1 MSSSSPG
8 FSGVR
13 VSQSVVFCTRFCVLF
28 AIVMPALL
36 LFTASDYPFG
46 ICKHSKR
53 FVRFSLLQFLL
64 SLFLCC
70 CCCCWYLSSFCL
82 SDIYHISVFLI
93 FIIFLSFWYLSSFCL
108 SDIYHLSVFLIFIIF
123 LSFYTELLFFISSWY
138 LLPFLF
144 KSNILSWNAVQNV
157 LCFLSYK

>member
-1 MSSSSPG
+1 MSSASPG

-13 VSQSVVFCTRFCVLF
+13 VSQSVVFCARFCVLF

-82 SDIYHISVFLI
+82 SDIYYLSVFLI
-93 FIIFLSFWYLSSFCL
+93 FIIFLSFWYLSYFCL
-108 SDIYHLSVFLIFIIF
+108 SDKQQQQQRNKDNKNWSKENL
-123 LSFYTELLFFISSWY
+123 TNLLECLQI
-138 LLPFLF
+138 P
-144 KSNILSWNAVQNV
+144 KG
-157 LCFLSYK
+157 